1 MVNEKKKK
9 VLLIDD
15 DEIHLITAELF
26 LKNDYEVYK
35 MKSGSEAL
43 EYLTSNKLVPNIILL
58 DIVMP
63 NMSGWEVFVKI
74 KAIDSLKNVPIV
86 FLSSITE
93 EEEKKRAYKMGIAGF
108 ITKPF
113 NMTDL
118 ISEIKEVIRKSE
130 IKK

>member
-1 MVNEKKKK
+1 MINDKKKK

-35 MKSGSEAL
+35 AKSGNEAL
-43 EYLTSNKLVPNIILL
+43 EVLSSKKFVPNIILL
-58 DIVMP
+58 DIVMQ
-63 NMSGWEVFVKI
+63 NMTGWEVFSKI
-74 KAIDSLKNVPIV
+74 KAIDFLKNVPII
-86 FLSSITE
+86 FLTSIAE
-93 EEEKKRAYKMGIAGF
+93 EEEKKRAFKMGIAGF

-118 ISEIKEVIRKSE
+118 TSEIKEVL
-130 IKK
+130 KKNETKK